1 MRGKIRT
8 SNHRTYFV
16 FVSLFSKPT
25 STKQKF
31 IIYEKLSQKDERNE
45 DEIRL

>member
-8 SNHRTYFV
+8 FNHRTYFV
-16 FVSLFSKPT
+16 FISLFSKPT
-25 STKQKF
+25 LTKQQF